1 MWKFKVCHT
10 CRCVPEVEERVVSK
24 KLMSSVQNVGNI
36 IIVGIWE
43 SRGRRKNGV
52 RRVLK
57 YKKMILFY
65 LGKGK

>member
-1 MWKFKVCHT
+1 MWKSKVCHT
-10 CRCVPEVEERVVSK
+10 CRCVPEVEERVASK
-24 KLMSSVQNVGNI
+24 KLMSSVRNVGNI
-36 IIVGIWE
+36 IAVDIWE

-52 RRVLK
+52 RKGLK